1 MSQAHSGG
9 LGPPAAGGR
18 GLQGGARG
26 PMGRGVGAASPSPS
40 LSRGPDTARSSSCPG
55 APAAGRYRA
64 GTGAGWGE
72 GGEGPRAPKAGSR
85 LGRPTGEGP
94 VQRNAGGLLLFPRK
108 DRASWQLGA
117 PQEPQAHG
125 LSGSRACPASCVQLG
140 PRPEETQ
147 HPPAVAGQGRG
158 GGPRPAPRHC
168 TWAST
173 PPNPT
178 ALHWPGPLRQG

>member
-72 GGEGPRAPKAGSR
+72 GGEGPRAPKAAVWG
-85 LGRPTGEGP
+85 GR
-94 VQRNAGGLLLFPRK
+94 R
-108 DRASWQLGA
+108 
-117 PQEPQAHG
+117 
-125 LSGSRACPASCVQLG
+125 
-140 PRPEETQ
+140 
-147 HPPAVAGQGRG
+147 GRG
-158 GGPRPAPRHC
+158 RCRGMRAGSSSFPGRTGPAGS
-168 TWAST
+168 W
-173 PPNPT
+173 
-178 ALHWPGPLRQG
+178 GPLRSRRHTASQVPAPALPAVCSWGLALRKPNTHRRWRGRGEEGDPGQLPGTAHGPPRPQTPPPCTGWGL